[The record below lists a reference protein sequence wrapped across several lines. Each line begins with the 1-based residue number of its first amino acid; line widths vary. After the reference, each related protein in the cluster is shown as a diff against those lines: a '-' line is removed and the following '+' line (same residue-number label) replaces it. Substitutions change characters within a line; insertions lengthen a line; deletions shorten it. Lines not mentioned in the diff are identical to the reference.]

1 MKGTTQKAQKTAL
14 EKKHRERS
22 CRNNW
27 EYSSETKIRC
37 DSKYHLLLFHPFS
50 STTNYKLIRSKML
63 NLDGSEEDL
72 EVQEKAPF
80 S

>member
-1 MKGTTQKAQKTAL
+1 
-14 EKKHRERS
+14 
-22 CRNNW
+22 
-27 EYSSETKIRC
+27 
-37 DSKYHLLLFHPFS
+37 
-50 STTNYKLIRSKML
+50 ML